1 MPIEMKSRAV
11 IESILTKQG
20 LSDYKW
26 IDPKEI
32 VVAQW
37 VRVKCTFGCSDY
49 GLGTCPPNTP
59 SVDDCDRFF
68 KEYESGLIIRLSKY
82 ADKNAY
88 PSDWS
93 GEMTNKLLDI
103 EREIFLSGYQKAFL
117 LNQTCCCLCK
127 DCSASRINCKDKK
140 RARPSPESFA
150 VDVYQTVRNVGLD
163 IHVIAESPAEIHRI
177 AILLIE

>member
-1 MPIEMKSRAV
+1 MKSKAV
-11 IESILTKQG
+11 IESILMKQG
-20 LSDYKW
+20 LTDYKW

-32 VVAQW
+32 IVAHW
-37 VRVKCTFGCSDY
+37 VRVKCTFGCNDY

-59 SVDDCDRFF
+59 SVDDCNSFF
-68 KEYESGLIIRLSKY
+68 KEYESGLIIRFSKC

-117 LNQTCCCLCK
+117 LNQTCCSLCK
-127 DCSASRINCKDKK
+127 DCSASRIKCKDKM
-140 RARPSPESFA
+140 RSRPSPESFA
-150 VDVYQTVRNVGLD
+150 VDVYQTVRNAGLG
-163 IHVIAESPAEIHRI
+163 IEVIAENPAEIHRI